1 MKGLKTFLFGMAV
14 TGLGIMESAEFTHL
28 VTARPGAF
36 ATAVGVL
43 IVSVSAGT
51 PSPVESYWTPIK
63 PFGKTS
69 QPTGSAGLSGR
80 SA

>member
-43 IVSVSAGT
+43 IVVFRWVT
-51 PSPVESYWTPIK
+51 TSPIFSE
-63 PFGKTS
+63 
-69 QPTGSAGLSGR
+69 R
-80 SA
+80 